1 MKKEEYQKFI
11 DAGMSVA
18 EVARKFGVT
27 RQAVSAALR
36 GIGRSGRKRGRP
48 PGRQY
53 LVTGIARCYGC
64 KKSLP
69 VEEFHKA
76 GDRGINGLCKRCTS
90 EKMARYQAR
99 KLVGKDGVIA
109 LERSITRIRRTLAA
123 KEKLLAELNHS
134 TRRTR

>member
-1 MKKEEYQKFI
+1 MKKDDYQALI
-11 DAGMSVA
+11 DRGMSVS
-18 EVARKFGVT
+18 EVARKCRVS
-27 RQAVSAALR
+27 RQAVSAALHDV
-36 GIGRSGRKRGRP
+36 GRSGKKPGRP

-53 LVTGIARCYGC
+53 IVTGIARCYGC
-64 KKSLP
+64 KKSKP

-76 GDRGINGLCKRCTS
+76 GKRGVNSLCKVCTS

-109 LERSITRIRRTLAA
+109 LERSITRIKRTLAA

-134 TRRTR
+134 TRRK